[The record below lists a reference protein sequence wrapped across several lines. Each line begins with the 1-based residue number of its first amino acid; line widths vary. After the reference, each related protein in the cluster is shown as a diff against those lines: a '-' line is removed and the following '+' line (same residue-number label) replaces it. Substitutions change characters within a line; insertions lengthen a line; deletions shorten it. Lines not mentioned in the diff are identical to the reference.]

1 MSFVF
6 SPALVHVEE
15 EQMGM
20 SEDIAVN
27 VLECLRRKKKGASE
41 MRNWQHL
48 CAGRRKEKKF
58 APPPFARVA
67 GRRFLPANSSIS
79 FSSSVYTASLQP
91 GHGEGPASVI
101 NALPR
106 RHGGGCLS
114 VVYFSF
120 PVLLPDI
127 FANVTRQ

>member
-1 MSFVF
+1 MRKLQHSCGGR
-6 SPALVHVEE
+6 EE
-15 EQMGM
+15 
-20 SEDIAVN
+20 
-27 VLECLRRKKKGASE
+27 KKKE
-41 MRNWQHL
+41 I
-48 CAGRRKEKKF
+48 
-58 APPPFARVA
+58 PPQPFARVA
-67 GRRFLPANSSIS
+67 GRRFLSANGSIS
-79 FSSSVYTASLQP
+79 ICSSVYTDSLQP